1 MRCLLREYSELTL
14 NMLPNIISCFIIII
28 FFSVFVAYILN
39 SNGILMVI
47 YAMTCL
53 VPKVFE
59 INVLVKLSHYVCRI
73 TFVCN
78 AIYLSITATTSD

>member
-1 MRCLLREYSELTL
+1 
-14 NMLPNIISCFIIII
+14 MLPNIIISCFIIIKKKY
-28 FFSVFVAYILN
+28 SVLVAYILN

-47 YAMTCL
+47 YVMTCL

-59 INVLVKLSHYVCRI
+59 INVLVKLSQYVCRI

-78 AIYLSITATTSD
+78 AIYLSITATT